1 MRKTRLV
8 PTLQAAWVLNLLE
21 SSFLL
26 VVGIYLSV
34 EGFSNT
40 LYWRSSRQPWF
51 FQAGRI
57 LRGLIGVS
65 LIVAGLMQ

>member
-1 MRKTRLV
+1 M
-8 PTLQAAWVLNLLE
+8 QAALALSLLV
-21 SSFLL
+21 SIFLL
-26 VVGIYLSV
+26 LAGIYLSV

-40 LYWRSSRQPWF
+40 LYWRSSHQPWV

-65 LIVAGLMQ
+65 MIVAGLMK